1 MTYICPICSA
11 DPTSH
16 SFRKLSE
23 TEDIIYYYTCPAKAS
38 KYNDREGILA
48 HYDGELAQK
57 GDKKWIWIF
66 DSEGFDMKHALEAQL
81 AIEMAML
88 INSKYSM
95 SLEKIC
101 VINPT
106 LFTSITVNVIW
117 PFIGSYLRSII
128 IFDSVQRFSV
138 TTEL

>member
-1 MTYICPICSA
+1 MTYTCPICSA

-16 SFRKLSE
+16 SLRKLSE
-23 TEDIIYYYTCPAKAS
+23 TEDIVCYYTCPAKAS

-88 INSKYSM
+88 ISSKYGE

-117 PFIGSYLRSII
+117 PFIGPRLRSII
-128 IFDSVQRFSV
+128 LFDSAHHFEIS
-138 TTEL
+138 

>member
-1 MTYICPICSA
+1 MTYVCPICSA

-16 SFRKLSE
+16 SLRKLSE
-23 TEDIIYYYTCPAKAS
+23 TEDIVYYYTCPAKAS

-81 AIEMAML
+81 AIEMAIL
-88 INSKYSM
+88 INSKYGA
-95 SLEKIC
+95 SLEKILLARLLNFLKIKK
-101 VINPT
+101 V
-106 LFTSITVNVIW
+106 
-117 PFIGSYLRSII
+117 SYWI
-128 IFDSVQRFSV
+128 
-138 TTEL
+138 